1 MTVSLTRRLVR
12 LEARR
17 PKRVSGPMVLFSCL
31 SPQVQAL
38 WLAADGDVNLMTLTE
53 LDVLATELQGLTV

>member
-1 MTVSLTRRLVR
+1 MHSFLNRRLAR

-17 PKRVSGPMVLFSCL
+17 PKRVFGPMVSFSGL

-38 WLAADGDVNLMTLTE
+38 WLAVDGDVNLMTLAE
-53 LDVLATELQGLTV
+53 LDMLAAELQGLTV